1 MDRAAKLRTSPF
13 AIAATALTVALVFVA
28 LPAGALAA
36 APAAPA
42 APAADEY
49 SIDLAGVTPSTVAST
64 PADLDSPRAA
74 AKFLPQAGVV
84 GEASPP
90 QSPLDA
96 LGSSLGDAPL
106 VVLVA
111 LLMAALLPFAARRR
125 AQRA

>member
-1 MDRAAKLRTSPF
+1 MDRTAKLRTSPF
-13 AIAATALTVALVFVA
+13 AIAATALMVALVFVA
-28 LPAGALAA
+28 LPAGALA
-36 APAAPA
+36 AAPA

-96 LGSSLGDAPL
+96 LGSSLGDTPL

-111 LLMAALLPFAARRR
+111 LLMTALLPFAARRR